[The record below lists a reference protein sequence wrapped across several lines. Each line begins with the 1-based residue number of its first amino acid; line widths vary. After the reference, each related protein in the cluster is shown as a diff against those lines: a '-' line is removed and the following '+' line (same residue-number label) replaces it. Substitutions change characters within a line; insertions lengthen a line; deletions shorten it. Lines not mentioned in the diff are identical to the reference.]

1 MGAVVDSCKST
12 IKCCESDDEEG
23 YKQRRYSKYIPSES
37 ESENNNE
44 DEVNSDKDEK
54 EEKKIEDIDNI
65 KVDSNVLFMQRH
77 QSPWKFY
84 EELEEL
90 GSGFYGVVKKVRL
103 IKNPEIIRAM
113 KIIPEE
119 NILQGEGAS
128 LIDEIEILKNLQHP
142 NIMKVYESFVD
153 NHNYYIV
160 SELCD
165 QGHLLSKLE
174 KLGKMDQI
182 VVKFLMDQI
191 FNAVA
196 YLHSQNIMHGDLK
209 LENVLLYTASKRG
222 GKRFTLINQDF
233 NEDESL
239 TEDINKNFRKRQTSS
254 KSKNYI
260 KDMMN
265 YEIKLIDFGCSK
277 YFVRNNKKK
286 KLSGI
291 IGTSIYCSPEVVD
304 NLYDERCDE
313 WSCGVLMYILLC
325 GEPPF
330 YGDTEEEIFDKVKKC
345 EYSFSNPAFKK
356 VSKNCKDLI
365 RRLLE
370 PKKQYRIKAKEA
382 LRHPFFTENFDPN
395 SAMTENTDLNY
406 LKQFINP
413 IGYIS
418 KFHEAII
425 AFLCVNF
432 ISVDEEN
439 NLRKLF
445 RYMDKEG
452 KNAVGKEDLKLSL
465 EEIDIKISDEE
476 LDKIFDTVD
485 ENGTGLIEYNEFI
498 RNACDIKALLS
509 ESNLKNVFHA
519 ICGDKN
525 LMSGEDIKRFIFHD
539 AKINE
544 QALNEYF
551 DSFGMKYENSISFDE
566 FYRMIKK
573 NKKLGQKKV
582 KKKKSKYIFEGPVID
597 EANNEEE
604 QESFDDKND
613 NDGDNEEEKE
623 EEINEEIKG
632 TNNKDKINSELETNA
647 SNGIKA

>member
-1 MGAVVDSCKST
+1 MGAVVDSCKSS
-12 IKCCESDDEEG
+12 IKCCDSDDETG
-23 YKQRRYSKYIPSES
+23 YKARRYSKYIPSDTE
-37 ESENNNE
+37 EEVEEEENS
-44 DEVNSDKDEK
+44 VK
-54 EEKKIEDIDNI
+54 EEKKEEEKIEDVKDLKIDAN
-65 KVDSNVLFMQRH
+65 NLFMQRH
-77 QSPWKFY
+77 QSPWLFY

-153 NHNYYIV
+153 NHNYYII

-196 YLHSQNIMHGDLK
+196 YLHSKNILHGDLK

-222 GKRFTLINQDF
+222 GRRFTSINMDF

-239 TEDINKNFRKRQTSS
+239 TEDINKNYREKKTSS
-254 KSKNYI
+254 KSLKYI

-265 YEIKLIDFGCSK
+265 YEVKLIDFGCSK
-277 YFVRNNKKK
+277 YFVQKNKKR
-286 KLSGI
+286 KLKGI

-325 GEPPF
+325 GEAPF
-330 YGDTEEEIFDKVKKC
+330 TGDTEEEIFEKVKKC
-345 EYSFSNPAFKK
+345 EYNFSNPAFKK

-370 PKKQYRIKAKEA
+370 PKKQYRIKARDA
-382 LRHPFFTENFDPN
+382 LRHPFFTESFDPN

-406 LKQFINP
+406 LKYIINP
-413 IGYIS
+413 IGYVS
-418 KFHEAII
+418 KFHETII
-425 AFLCVNF
+425 AFLCVNY

-445 RYMDKEG
+445 RYMDKDG
-452 KNAVGKEDLKLSL
+452 KNSIAKNDLKQTL

-476 LDKIFDTVD
+476 LNKIFETVD
-485 ENGTGLIEYNEFI
+485 ENGTGFIEYQEFL
-498 RNACDIKALLS
+498 RNACDIKTLLS
-509 ESNLKNVFHA
+509 EKNVKNVFHA

-525 LMSGEDIKRFIFHD
+525 LMSGEDIKRFVFHG
-539 AKINE
+539 AKVTE
-544 QALNEYF
+544 EALKEYF
-551 DSFGMKYENSISFDE
+551 DSFGMKYETSIDFDE

-573 NKKLGQKKV
+573 NKKYAPKKK
-582 KKKKSKYIFEGPVID
+582 KKKKSKYLFEGPVID
-597 EANNEEE
+597 EDEKEEE
-604 QESFDDKND
+604 AQSNDDVKEE
-613 NDGDNEEEKE
+613 NDGDNEEENEKE
-623 EEINEEIKG
+623 DNEE
-632 TNNKDKINSELETNA
+632 NNENKE
-647 SNGIKA
+647 